1 MPKSP
6 TKPAKFKS
14 KKALT
19 KFYITSEVFN
29 SADLPSFV
37 TELCNKERAVYRVK
51 TIEDAVD
58 KDELKRAQEIVR
70 TRQKLWR
77 VKPGEEP
84 EEVEMSVIEYDIPR
98 WRHYFQPESVGELVN
113 FMNEIGFELT
123 LTNFDPEE
131 NEGEN
136 LEKWVEFE
144 IGSPLPEEPVVV
156 AQMVDAFM
164 VEDSENGEC
173 DDPECDCH
181 KDEDE

>member
-1 MPKSP
+1 LLG
-6 TKPAKFKS
+6 PAK
-14 KKALT
+14 
-19 KFYITSEVFN
+19 N
-29 SADLPSFV
+29 SGASSL
-37 TELCNKERAVYRVK
+37 A
-51 TIEDAVD
+51 
-58 KDELKRAQEIVR
+58 
-70 TRQKLWR
+70 RQAWR

-164 VEDSENGEC
+164 VQD
-173 DDPECDCH
+173 
-181 KDEDE
+181 DEDEICMCEDCVREREENEEDDE